1 MRFFILLVLGTA
13 LVAGGC
19 KKKEKPVAK
28 KEEPAP
34 AEPAPIDDRNTAPV
48 AGSSTLGGA
57 YRAGKRALAQSDMDQ
72 LGKLIFATV
81 LENDRMP
88 SATDIKNSLK
98 RDAPNLLA
106 KIEEG
111 VIVLTDTKNKDGL
124 WAYEVDAD
132 RAGGIVLTGPTPNAR
147 RATADEVKQLLGNK

>member
-34 AEPAPIDDRNTAPV
+34 APAPVDPRNSNYV
-48 AGSSTLGGA
+48 QGGGA
-57 YRAGKRALAQSDMDQ
+57 VQNIRQAAKRVVNQHDMAQ
-72 LGKLIFATV
+72 LGIFILDFELTNGKLPTAS
-81 LENDRMP
+81 E
-88 SATDIKNSLK
+88 IKAMLTG
-98 RDAPNLLA
+98 DAA
-106 KIEEG
+106 GIRKQIDEG
-111 VIVLTDTKNKDGL
+111 VIILTGTTNKSGL

-132 RAGGIVLTGPTPNAR
+132 KAGGIVLTGPSANAR
-147 RATADEVKQLLGNK
+147 RATADEVKQLLANN